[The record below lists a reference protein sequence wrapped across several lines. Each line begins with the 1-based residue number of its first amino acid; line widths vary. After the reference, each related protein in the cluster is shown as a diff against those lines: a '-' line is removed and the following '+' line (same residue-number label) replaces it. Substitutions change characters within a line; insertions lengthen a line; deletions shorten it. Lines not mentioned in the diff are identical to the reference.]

1 MDNLALLKGLILY
14 ILEETAS
21 VVNIPVFWKLQYTIF
36 STISTQVQQAE
47 YAEKHFCLET
57 PSQADFRRKLS
68 RTP

>member
-47 YAEKHFCLET
+47 HSEKHFCLET
-57 PSQADFRRKLS
+57 PSQVDFRRKLS